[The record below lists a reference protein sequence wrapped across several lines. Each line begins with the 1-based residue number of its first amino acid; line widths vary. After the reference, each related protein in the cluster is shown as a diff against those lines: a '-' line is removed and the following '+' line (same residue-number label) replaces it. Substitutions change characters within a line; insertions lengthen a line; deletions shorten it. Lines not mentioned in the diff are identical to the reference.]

1 MKVSKQILNGSTD
14 RLRLQKSRAGHGLHL
29 LELPEVIAVLKTK
42 ARLCVRAKGGFGT
55 AATWCVSSLK
65 IPARDDGACG
75 TQHAHHDQHTL
86 PQSISNLNRQWR
98 QEGRYEAEMG
108 LAPEEPAGVKTKPR
122 PT

>member
-14 RLRLQKSRAGHGLHL
+14 HLRLQKSRAGHGLHL

-108 LAPEEPAGVKTKPR
+108 LAPEKPAGVKTKPR

>member
-42 ARLCVRAKGGFGT
+42 ARLCVRANGGFGT

-108 LAPEEPAGVKTKPR
+108 LAPEKPAGVKTKPR